1 MRTIVLTCHHT
12 SNWLKPHI
20 MDDVIKNYD
29 YYHIPNWPICNPNG
43 IFHHERFYMLFIG
56 ESSRFIMMR
65 GKFVSAPHPDTYW
78 EGNGQQRFWVGLYI
92 EQYIHYTKGPV
103 LDVAYLSKDIPSVD
117 WRGDNRELI
126 LTEDES
132 EKLEQLWEQHVEL
145 HSTDF
150 QNPRKVRHIQEE
162 YDKLGIG
169 ERARTKIKGVE
180 KLSEFMDNGMCF
192 HDGVVQKMEYDRDK
206 NELQLLIDTY
216 CIPYGSQIKSTYLIP
231 FHFKDV
237 VEIKLDM
244 EPYNDYIWHTR
255 IYQNNN
261 FITAEFDS
269 VHLEVCSS
277 ELEIGEVVEIKHGNE
292 ENGKKF
298 KF

>member
-1 MRTIVLTCHHT
+1 MELLVEQLIHPVIGPTLGKDQLAAAIPTV
-12 SNWLKPHI
+12 NWNDSPFE
-20 MDDVIKNYD
+20 M
-29 YYHIPNWPICNPNG
+29 
-43 IFHHERFYMLFIG
+43 
-56 ESSRFIMMR
+56 
-65 GKFVSAPHPDTYW
+65 
-78 EGNGQQRFWVGLYI
+78 
-92 EQYIHYTKGPV
+92 
-103 LDVAYLSKDIPSVD
+103 
-117 WRGDNRELI
+117 I
-126 LTEDES
+126 LAEDES
-132 EKLEQLWEQHVEL
+132 EKLEQLWNQHVEL

-192 HDGVVQKMEYDRDK
+192 HDGVVRKMEYDRDK

-216 CIPYGSQIKSTYLIP
+216 CIPYGSQMRSTYLIP

-237 VEIKLDM
+237 IEIKLDM

-255 IYQNNN
+255 IYQYNN

-269 VHLEVCSS
+269 VHMKVCSS
-277 ELEIGEVVEIKHGNE
+277 ELEIGEVVEIKHENE
-292 ENGKKF
+292 EKGNKF

>member
-1 MRTIVLTCHHT
+1 MRTIVLTCT
-12 SNWLKPHI
+12 SEFLSNSYADRIFKNDDYYRIPYWTVHQPDGI
-20 MDDVIKNYD
+20 VQDVI
-29 YYHIPNWPICNPNG
+29 
-43 IFHHERFYMLFIG
+43 FYMLRIG
-56 ESSRFIMMR
+56 KKDKEIVMKGRFR
-65 GKFVSAPHPDTYW
+65 SAPNPDLYW
-78 EGNGQQRFWVGLYI
+78 RGNGPRRYWVELLV
-92 EQYIHYTKGPV
+92 EQLIHPVIGPT
-103 LDVAYLSKDIPSVD
+103 LGKDQLSAAIPAVNWED
-117 WRGDNRELI
+117 TPLEMM
-126 LTEDES
+126 LTEEES

-255 IYQNNN
+255 IYQDNN
-261 FITAEFDS
+261 FITAEFES
-269 VHLEVCSS
+269 AHLKVCSS
-277 ELEIGEVVEIKHGNE
+277 ELEIGEVVEIKHENE
-292 ENGKKF
+292 EKGNKF